1 MTKLKYSREKI
12 AHVLSEK
19 GYKYFTGNGGQFPYD
34 VNIVG
39 VRNSKTKN
47 RVTNA
52 FDDIM
57 TISYMDENQE
67 WQYHEYGCTTDP
79 GMYYTEKQLLNK
91 DGVAI
96 VKPGQY
102 RKSHIL
108 GLHQGKYEALV
119 QRGRITVYRDQNMD
133 DEYDLNEN
141 DTQNGLFGIN
151 IHRATAKKGGKSIR
165 VDKWSAGC
173 QVIAD
178 NDDYNEFIDIC
189 NKAKNYWGNSFT
201 YTLIES
207 KDLVG

>member
-1 MTKLKYSREKI
+1 MAKLKYSREEI
-12 AHVLSEK
+12 AHVLAEK
-19 GYKYFTGNGGQFPYD
+19 GYKYFTGNNGQFPYD
-34 VNIVG
+34 VNIIG
-39 VRNSKTKN
+39 IRNSSTKN

-52 FDDIM
+52 FDDLM
-57 TISYMDENQE
+57 TISYMDEEQQ
-67 WQYHEYGCTTDP
+67 WHYHEYGCTTDP
-79 GMYYTEKQLLNK
+79 GMYWTEKKLINK

-102 RKSHIL
+102 RSSHKL

-119 QRGRITVYRDQNMD
+119 QRGKITVYRDGNMD

-178 NDDYNEFIDIC
+178 NDDYNEFLGIC
-189 NKAKNYWGNSFT
+189 NKAKGYWGNSFT

>member
-1 MTKLKYSREKI
+1 MAKLKYSREQL
-12 AHVLSEK
+12 AHTLSVK
-19 GYKYFTGNGGQFPYD
+19 GYKYFTGNNGQFPYD
-34 VNIVG
+34 VNIIG
-39 VRNSKTKN
+39 IRNSKTKN

-52 FDDIM
+52 FDDVI
-57 TISYMDENQE
+57 TISYLNEDLE

-79 GMYYTEKQLLNK
+79 GLYWTEKKLINK
-91 DGVAI
+91 DGTAI
-96 VKPGQY
+96 LKPGQY
-102 RKSHIL
+102 RSSHKL

-119 QRGRITVYRDQNMD
+119 QRGRLTVYRDGDMD
-133 DEYDLNEN
+133 DQYDLNEN

-151 IHRATAKKGGKSIR
+151 IHRATSKKGGKSIR

-178 NDDYNEFIDIC
+178 NSDYVEFINIC
-189 NKAKNYWGNSFT
+189 NKAKDHWGNSFT

>member
-1 MTKLKYSREKI
+1 MAKSKYSREQI
-12 AHVLSEK
+12 ESTVRGK
-19 GYKYFTGNGGQFPYD
+19 GYVYFNGNGGQFPYD
-34 VNIVG
+34 VNIIG
-39 VRNSKTKN
+39 IRNSATKE

-52 FDDIM
+52 FDDTM
-57 TISYMDENQE
+57 TISYQDPDGV
-67 WQYHEYGCTTDP
+67 WHYHEYGCTTDP
-79 GMYYTEKQLLNK
+79 GKYWTETKLINK

-96 VKPGQY
+96 LKPGQY
-102 RKSHIL
+102 RKSHII

-119 QRGRITVYRDQNMD
+119 QRGKLTVYRDRNMD
-133 DEYDLNEN
+133 DEYDLNEG

-178 NDDYNEFIDIC
+178 NSDFVEFMGIC
-189 NKAKNYWGNSFT
+189 NKATDHWGNNFS

-207 KDLVG
+207 KDIVA